1 MGLKRVVVTGL
12 GAVTPLGNNISEMW
26 ENIVNGVSGAAPIT
40 RYDTISIHT
49 KTNFACEV
57 KDFDITRYID
67 KKEARKLDTYA
78 HFAIGAAVQAINNSK
93 LNLESENL
101 DRIGVILGVGMG
113 GIDSFEEG
121 INAINAQKEL
131 DQEIKVTP
139 FFIPRIIGNMAA
151 GYISIMYGFG
161 GPNYITSS
169 ACASGT
175 NALIDAV
182 NMIRL
187 GKSDIIVTG
196 GTEAAITDAG
206 VCGFNAMHA
215 LSTRNNSPVNAS
227 RPLSKSRDG
236 FVIGE
241 GAGCLILEEYEHAK
255 ARGANI
261 YAEVA
266 GWGLSSDAY
275 HMTAPEP
282 EGKGAIKV
290 MINALDDAQM
300 KPGDI
305 DYINMHGTATPLGD
319 IVECK
324 AILKV
329 FGEHAYKMNISSTK
343 SMTGHLLGA
352 AGAIEAIIG
361 VLSVKNNIVPPTI
374 NHEEGD
380 NDEQIDYNLNFTFN
394 KAQKRIINAALSNT
408 FGFGGHNACIIFKK
422 VAGQ

>member
-169 ACASGT
+169 ACASST

-187 GKSDIIVTG
+187 GKSDII
-196 GTEAAITDAG
+196 E
-206 VCGFNAMHA
+206 
-215 LSTRNNSPVNAS
+215 
-227 RPLSKSRDG
+227 
-236 FVIGE
+236 IGR
-241 GAGCLILEEYEHAK
+241 AH
-255 ARGANI
+255 
-261 YAEVA
+261 V
-266 GWGLSSDAY
+266 
-275 HMTAPEP
+275 
-282 EGKGAIKV
+282 
-290 MINALDDAQM
+290 
-300 KPGDI
+300 
-305 DYINMHGTATPLGD
+305 
-319 IVECK
+319 
-324 AILKV
+324 
-329 FGEHAYKMNISSTK
+329 
-343 SMTGHLLGA
+343 
-352 AGAIEAIIG
+352 
-361 VLSVKNNIVPPTI
+361 
-374 NHEEGD
+374 
-380 NDEQIDYNLNFTFN
+380 
-394 KAQKRIINAALSNT
+394 
-408 FGFGGHNACIIFKK
+408 
-422 VAGQ
+422 

>member
-12 GAVTPLGNNISEMW
+12 GAVTPLGNSIPKMW
-26 ENIVNGVSGAAPIT
+26 ENVINGISGAAPIT
-40 RYDTISIHT
+40 NYDTLSIRT

-57 KDFDITRYID
+57 KDFDITQYID

-78 HFAIGAAVQAINNSK
+78 HFAIGAATQAIKDS
-93 LNLESENL
+93 NLDLEKEDL

-113 GIDSFEEG
+113 GIDSFEKG
-121 INAINAQKEL
+121 INAIGAQKEL
-131 DQEIKVTP
+131 GQELKVTP

-151 GYISIMYGFG
+151 GYISIMYGFC

-169 ACASGT
+169 ACASAT

-182 NMIRL
+182 NLIRL

-196 GTEAAITDAG
+196 GTEAAVTDAG
-206 VCGFNAMHA
+206 VCGFNIMHA
-215 LSTRNNSPVNAS
+215 LSTRNESPETAS

-266 GWGLSSDAY
+266 GWGLSADAY
-275 HMTAPEP
+275 HITASEP
-282 EGKGAIKV
+282 EGKGAAKV
-290 MINALDDAQM
+290 MINAINDASL
-300 KPGDI
+300 KIEDI
-305 DYINMHGTATPLGD
+305 DYINMHGTATPMGD

-324 AILKV
+324 AILDV
-329 FGEHAYKMNISSTK
+329 FGKHAYKMNISSTK

-352 AGAIEAIIG
+352 AGAIESIIC
-361 VLSVKNNIVPPTI
+361 VLSVKNNIAPPTI

-380 NDEQIDYNLNFTFN
+380 NDEQIDYNMNFTFN
-394 KAQKRIINAALSNT
+394 KAQKRVINTALSNT

-422 VAGQ
+422 AIE